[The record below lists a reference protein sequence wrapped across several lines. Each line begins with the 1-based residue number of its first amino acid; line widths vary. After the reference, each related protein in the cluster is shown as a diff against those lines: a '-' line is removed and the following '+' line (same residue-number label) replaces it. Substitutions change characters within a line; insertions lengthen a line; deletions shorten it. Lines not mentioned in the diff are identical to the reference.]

1 MPQLG
6 RITGPLLEA
15 NLLRNGVDLAFETT
29 LLYIDVNDDSIGI
42 NKNPSSVYDLD
53 ANSEI
58 HTTDIIVD
66 TAANVANIIIN
77 SSSTFTTSTGPI
89 NLSPSSAGAVIFHDR
104 MSTSNLVFDGNSI
117 FSSANANI
125 VIDPNGSG
133 TTQIY
138 ADTNVTGNVNVSGN
152 ITTSQNIILGG
163 NLIIGDSIVDT
174 ITVSPDFTQSIIPGQ
189 DLVWSLGEDTGDS
202 SPRRWNQLYF
212 TDETKVN
219 FWYPDIVDISNQTRI
234 NGLTNTI
241 SALQSNDDIE
251 ILPDTGIVYI
261 ERTKWQNS
269 DITNLN
275 NTAITLGSTGIGYN
289 NFNCD
294 NAMVIPAGNDSER
307 RASPDVGETRWNT
320 DQDYLEC
327 FDGSVWSPSIGAG
340 GAGLTVSGMEDLG
353 HIYTIILG

>member
-53 ANSEI
+53 VDSDI

-66 TAANVANIIIN
+66 TAANIGNVIIN
-77 SSSTFTTSTGPI
+77 NSSTFTTSTGPI
-89 NLSPSSAGAVIFHDR
+89 NLRTNSSNSIIYHDR
-104 MSTSNLVFDGNSI
+104 MSTSSLVFDGNSI
-117 FSSANANI
+117 FSSSNANI
-125 VIDPNGSG
+125 IIDPNGTG

-138 ADTNVTGNVNVSGN
+138 ADTNITGNLNVSGN
-152 ITTSQNIILGG
+152 ITTPQNIILGG
-163 NLIIGDSIVDT
+163 NLIIGDSIIDT
-174 ITVSPDFTQSIIPGQ
+174 ITVAPDFTQSIIPGQ

-219 FWYPDIVDISNQTRI
+219 FWYPDIVDISGQTRL

-261 ERTKWQNS
+261 ERTKWQDS

-275 NTAITLGSTGIGYN
+275 NTAISLASTGLGYT
-289 NFNCD
+289 NFNGN
-294 NAMVIPAGNDSER
+294 NAMVVPSGTDAER
-307 RASPDVGETRWNT
+307 RASPELAETRWNT
-320 DQDYLEC
+320 DRNYLEC
-327 FDGSVWSPSIGAG
+327 FDGTVWTPSIGAG
-340 GAGLTVSGMEDLG
+340 GGGVSIADMEDFG

>member
-42 NKNPSSVYDLD
+42 KKNPSSVYDLD
-53 ANSEI
+53 INNDV

-89 NLSPSSAGAVIFHDR
+89 NLRTNTGSATIFHDR
-104 MSTSNLVFDGNSI
+104 VATNNLVFDGNSI
-117 FSSANANI
+117 FSSNNSNI

-133 TTQIY
+133 STQIV
-138 ADTNVTGNVNVSGN
+138 ADTNILGNLNVSGN
-152 ITTSQNIILGG
+152 ITTPQNIILGG
-163 NLIIGDSIVDT
+163 NLIIGDNIVDT
-174 ITVSPDFTQSIIPGQ
+174 VTVAPDFTQDIIPGQ
-189 DLVWSLGEDTGDS
+189 DLIWSLGEDTGDS
-202 SPRRWNQLYF
+202 SPRRWSQLWF

-219 FWYPDIVDISNQTRI
+219 FWYPDIVDISSQTRL

-261 ERTKWQNS
+261 ERTKWQDS

-275 NTAITLGSTGIGYN
+275 NTAISLGSTGTGYT
-289 NFNCD
+289 NFTGN
-294 NAMVIPAGNDSER
+294 NAMVVPAGTDAER
-307 RASPDVGETRWNT
+307 RLTPELAETRWNT
-320 DQDYLEC
+320 DRNYLEC
-327 FDGSVWSPSIGAG
+327 FDGTVWTPSIGAG
-340 GAGLTVSGMEDLG
+340 GGGVSVTDMEDLG